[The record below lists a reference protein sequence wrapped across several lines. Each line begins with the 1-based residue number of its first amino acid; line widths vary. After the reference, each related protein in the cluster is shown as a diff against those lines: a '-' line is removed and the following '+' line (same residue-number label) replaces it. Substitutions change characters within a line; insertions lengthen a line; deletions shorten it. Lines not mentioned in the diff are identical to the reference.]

1 MIQSWTEDPEFH
13 DHIELSLRDDSIG
26 GVMLHQSQWQQCMLA
41 LSECVS
47 SFLTAHQHIKGHS
60 VP

>member
-26 GVMLHQSQWQQCMLA
+26 GVMLHQKPVAAMYVGF
-41 LSECVS
+41 E
-47 SFLTAHQHIKGHS
+47 
-60 VP
+60 